1 MALSGGFRV
10 VVMGKGHDVTPRSGY
25 LGRQSLR
32 EVLFL
37 GCQGEGN
44 VPEETPR
51 VQCLIPSSLS
61 LCPHGEI
68 SASGKP
74 LCWGSTSSIGGG
86 DSQEGGWRWEPSTRT
101 WGGETRWLYE
111 ALPAQEDPQVF
122 GCPGLLV
129 AFCGPAWLWRL
140 WSHQEGSGQYRSK
153 GSHLLAHPPSDPWES
168 SHQMQACSGPRDVT
182 PAQLTVAW
190 RGLTSYFC
198 LGLCVPGNL
207 RHFHKWIPLFPGDP
221 VYGLFIPE
229 VVVFFFVI
237 AGVPS
242 EGLAEGACWWS
253 FSPGSCSS
261 PENCSSPERLADFLF
276 LFSVFRPQWTTW
288 RMRRPAR
295 SATCSLTR
303 ATRSCSRTWC
313 TISTT
318 GTSGRWRTSISSPGR
333 WAPAP
338 RPSRFRSR
346 LYPTSGRPLGIWR
359 EGLFQKRGNL
369 SLLLALFCLLTL
381 YPFVLFSKSAN
392 SPEMSSIT
400 ETFPLGIDTASWFY
414 VFSVS
419 CCGKAVCLP
428 YMQHL
433 ILYFYKNGIL
443 HTVLQL
449 ALCFLRISSWMPP
462 LLLSYHIYIFFFR
475 Y

>member
-168 SHQMQACSGPRDVT
+168 SHQTQACSGPRDVT

-198 LGLCVPGNL
+198 LGLCVTEELMSFPQMDSSFPWRSCL
-207 RHFHKWIPLFPGDP
+207 RP
-221 VYGLFIPE
+221 VHPWGCC
-229 VVVFFFVI
+229 VFFRHCRSSV
-237 AGVPS
+237 G
-242 EGLAEGACWWS
+242 GACRGGLLVIF
-253 FSPGSCSS
+253 FSWKLFFTGELFFSWEAGWLPVPVFCLPPTVNDLKNAAPCAVSYLLFDQSDKVMQQ
-261 PENCSSPERLADFLF
+261 NLVYYQYHRDKWALADEHFQPRPVSAGAPAIAFPLSSLSHFREAAWYLKRRAISETRQSQLASGAFLSF
-276 LFSVFRPQWTTW
+276 NTLPL
-288 RMRRPAR
+288 
-295 SATCSLTR
+295 CSL
-303 ATRSCSRTWC
+303 
-313 TISTT
+313 
-318 GTSGRWRTSISSPGR
+318 
-333 WAPAP
+333 
-338 RPSRFRSR
+338 F
-346 LYPTSGRPLGIWR
+346 
-359 EGLFQKRGNL
+359 
-369 SLLLALFCLLTL
+369 
-381 YPFVLFSKSAN
+381 
-392 SPEMSSIT
+392 
-400 ETFPLGIDTASWFY
+400 
-414 VFSVS
+414 
-419 CCGKAVCLP
+419 
-428 YMQHL
+428 
-433 ILYFYKNGIL
+433 
-443 HTVLQL
+443 
-449 ALCFLRISSWMPP
+449 
-462 LLLSYHIYIFFFR
+462 
-475 Y
+475 